1 MLVREALT
9 ARLSASKAS
18 EDRAGRAS
26 LPRSLKSDRIGT
38 RTLMLQRLAASRLFA
53 LGDRRGVLKAAQNRS
68 GRAFRLDVRQRVIV
82 KALVSRHAGHGLQR
96 SAALLTHVSYLGRSG
111 AGVEGAR
118 PIFFDRSREEV
129 EAAQETALWATDRH
143 HFRFIVSPE
152 HGDRIA
158 DLKRYTR
165 EVMRRVAE
173 DLGEPQLEWIG
184 TCHFDTDQPHAHVL
198 VRGRRASGKDLV
210 IPRDYIGYG
219 FRARAQEVAQEL
231 LGDLSRAD
239 AERRIWRETE
249 ADRFTGFDRRLLQ
262 SADHDRLV
270 DDGVGASNAWAALSR
285 GRLRYLERLGLA
297 QRVGA
302 RYRLDVDLETKLRSL
317 QLRRDV
323 IWTMQQRRLEAGRDV
338 TELDAPRL
346 KGRVVKSGM
355 HDELG
360 GVTFV
365 MIRDA
370 QGAEHYARL
379 QFGQR
384 TPEPGKIIDLL
395 RTERG
400 GYALAAGRGFNG
412 HELG

>member
-1 MLVREALT
+1 MLVREALKT
-9 ARLSASKAS
+9 RLSAREPG

-38 RTLMLQRLAASRLFA
+38 RTMMLQRLAASRLFA

-68 GRAFRLDVRQRVIV
+68 GRAFRLDVRQRVVV

-96 SAALLTHVSYLGRSG
+96 SAALLAHVSYLGRSG

-118 PIFFDRSREEV
+118 PSFFDPSREEV
-129 EAAQETALWATDRH
+129 EAAQETALWAADRH

-158 DLKRYTR
+158 DLKRFTR

-198 VRGRRASGKDLV
+198 VRGRRAKGKDLV
-210 IPRDYIGYG
+210 IPRDYVGYG

-262 SADHDRLV
+262 AAGQDRMV
-270 DDGVGASNAWAALSR
+270 EDGVGVSDAWAALSR
-285 GRLRYLERLGLA
+285 GRLRHLERLGLA

-302 RYRLDVDLETKLRSL
+302 RYRLDVDLEARLRSL

-323 IWTMQQRRLEAGRDV
+323 IRTLQQRRIEAGRDV
-338 TELDAPRL
+338 AELDAPKL
-346 KGRVVKSGM
+346 KGRVVKSGT

-360 GVTFV
+360 GAAFV
-365 MIRDA
+365 IVRDA
-370 QGAEHYARL
+370 QGSEHYARL
-379 QFGQR
+379 GFASAVPRVGQSV
-384 TPEPGKIIDLL
+384 ELL

-400 GYALAAGRGFNG
+400 VQALVQGRGVSG
-412 HELG
+412 HELP